1 MKKFILVLSVL
12 ILFSFECSAQDTL
25 NTKQKVTNDFLKINK
40 TPNHYLVDAANEF
53 EVAYISGVAGCALTG
68 ILMTVSLNQKNV
80 DRIKDL
86 NTFVYTPFVV
96 GTIISIVEFLNGTSD
111 LKKAGKYYYK

>member
-1 MKKFILVLSVL
+1 MKKLIMVLSVI
-12 ILFSFECSAQDTL
+12 ILFSLNSSAQDTS
-25 NTKQKVTNDFLKINK
+25 NTKQKINNDFLKISK
-40 TPNHYLVDAANEF
+40 TPNHFLVDAGNEL
-53 EVAYISGVAGCALTG
+53 EVAFISGIGGTALTG